1 MRLILNLIGI
11 VIPLCMA
18 ASFERADGDS
28 SDEELDAAL
37 EAVLKETAVSSSS
50 PQPLEPATISAL
62 PAYGPISA
70 DSPFFNRGRR
80 GVMNVGNT
88 CHLNAA
94 LQVLLHSRQ
103 LRELVLPIASAPLP
117 ETGADVLA
125 ARVVNAFARL
135 MDAMWSDSDVAR
147 SNTPVNPTEVYQAI
161 RAFQG
166 AGFAAIGQMDDSQT
180 GTIALLDALKSVD
193 APIALAARAL
203 TQSTLIKTLTCQTCS
218 APRGRREP
226 LTTAE
231 IPLGVG
237 KAPITLQESIRAY
250 LATEIID
257 DVRCDTCAANRRTS
271 MENMLEPAPL
281 MVFNIKR
288 LGWNP
293 YTFEPQRS
301 GSWIHYPATFDM
313 AEYVPGAAGE
323 YRLIGIVHH
332 VSNHYIADYLH
343 PEDGRWYRTDDRS
356 VIPFYNYLR
365 PESGEPHMS
374 GPSQTSLVYE
384 RV

>member
-1 MRLILNLIGI
+1 M
-11 VIPLCMA
+11 
-18 ASFERADGDS
+18 
-28 SDEELDAAL
+28 
-37 EAVLKETAVSSSS
+37 
-50 PQPLEPATISAL
+50 
-62 PAYGPISA
+62 
-70 DSPFFNRGRR
+70 
-80 GVMNVGNT
+80 
-88 CHLNAA
+88 
-94 LQVLLHSRQ
+94 HSRQ
-103 LRELVLPIASAPLP
+103 LRELVLPIASAPLR

-135 MDAMWSDSDVAR
+135 MGEMWSDSDLAR
-147 SNTPVNPTEVYQAI
+147 SSSPVNPTEVYEAI

-193 APIALAARAL
+193 SPIAFAARAF
-203 TQSTLIKTLTCQTCS
+203 TQSTLIKTLRCQTCS
-218 APRGRREP
+218 VPRVRREA

-231 IPLGVG
+231 IPLGAG
-237 KAPITLQESIRAY
+237 KAPITLQESISAY

-257 DVRCDTCAANRRTS
+257 DVSCETCGQNRRTS

-301 GSWIHYPATFDM
+301 GSWIHYPATFNM
-313 AEYVPGAAGE
+313 ADYVPGTAGE

-374 GPSQTSLVYE
+374 GPSQTSLLYE